1 MEHASIERVLRLI
14 RLMGGN
20 INYTIDELAEKLH
33 TSERTVYRYIDTL
46 KEAGFVVQKVRGAY
60 YRIMRIPNTF
70 KDLEKLIYFS
80 EEEARVLT
88 ALINGLHESNV
99 LKGNLYRKLSGIYEM
114 TDIAKYHDNKKAALN
129 VKLLGEAIT
138 DRKQVILKNYES
150 SHSGTVR
157 DRFVEPFDFTGE
169 YVSVWAYDLEAEENK
184 LFKVTRIDDVIELD
198 SDWVKE
204 SLHRKGYLD
213 VFRMQSMEQI
223 PVKISMTLRAKNLLL
238 EEFPMAMEDLHEENG
253 HWILDTKVSRLEG
266 VGRFVIGLAADVRII
281 DSPAL
286 EEYVYGYIND
296 HLINLKQYGSG
307 RTYHRE

>member
-1 MEHASIERVLRLI
+1 
-14 RLMGGN
+14 
-20 INYTIDELAEKLH
+20 
-33 TSERTVYRYIDTL
+33 
-46 KEAGFVVQKVRGAY
+46 
-60 YRIMRIPNTF
+60 
-70 KDLEKLIYFS
+70 
-80 EEEARVLT
+80 
-88 ALINGLHESNV
+88 
-99 LKGNLYRKLSGIYEM
+99 M

-129 VKLLGEAIT
+129 IKLLGEAIAG
-138 DRKQVILKNYES
+138 RKQVILKNYES
-150 SHSGTVR
+150 AHSGTVR

-238 EEFPMAMEDLHEENG
+238 EEFPMAMEDLYEENG

-286 EEYVYGYIND
+286 EKYVYGYINN